1 MLVPALL
8 LASSLCATPPERVEL
23 VFGGDVIP
31 HGEVKESAADHARAD
46 PGDAGPAHSLNHEG
60 WDHVFGPLA
69 QTLRSADLAM
79 VNLET
84 PVSGNPQA
92 RTGPLLFDAPPAMLH
107 ALAAA
112 GVDVVSIANNHAYD
126 QQRAGVARTWAQLA
140 EAGLRG
146 VGSGTSE
153 AAAWEPLI
161 VEKHGMRIGFL
172 SFTRWLNGARNPME
186 PDTSPHVAFVPY
198 VTGKKPAKSGLSPE
212 AAVELVRAA
221 SRRCDALIVAIHWGA
236 EYHHTPH
243 PEDRKLARA
252 VLEAGAL
259 AIVGHHPHVLQ
270 PVETYRTSTG
280 RDTLVAFSLGNLV
293 ANQDRHY
300 IHRRHMEED
309 GRKRDSLLLRLSL
322 SRPAPGAPVALED
335 MSVLPVWIDNNHYA
349 VLSKPNVPRLIQPVL
364 LDEELRAINERLVD
378 LSARTVN
385 ASREVRQERA
395 VLERRLDL
403 ARTRRELILRIALPP
418 GPGVSAAE
426 SGKRRAKTG

>member
-1 MLVPALL
+1 VLVPALL

-46 PGDAGPAHSLNHEG
+46 PGDAAPAHSLNHEG

-69 QTLRSADLAM
+69 QTLRSADIAM

-84 PVSGNPQA
+84 PVSGDPKA
-92 RTGPLLFDAPPAMLH
+92 RTGPLLFDAPPSMLH
-107 ALAAA
+107 ALANA

-140 EAGLRG
+140 GAGLRG
-146 VGSGTSE
+146 VGSGVSE
-153 AAAWEPLI
+153 AAAWEPLVI
-161 VEKHGMRIGFL
+161 EKHGMRIGFL

-198 VTGKKPAKSGLSPE
+198 VTGKKPARSGLAPE

-221 SRRCDALIVAIHWGA
+221 ARRCDALIVAIHWGT
-236 EYHHTPH
+236 EYQHMPH

-252 VLEAGAL
+252 LLEAGAL

-300 IHRRHMEED
+300 IHGRHMEED
-309 GRKRDSLLLRLSL
+309 GRKRDSLLLRLLL
-322 SRPAPGAPVALED
+322 SRPAPGAPVALEG

-349 VLSKPNVPRLIQPVL
+349 ALSKRHVPRLIQPVL

-385 ASREVRQERA
+385 TSREVRQERT
-395 VLERRLDL
+395 VLERRQDM
-403 ARTRRELILRIALPP
+403 ARMRRELILRIALPP